1 MEAPEESGHD
11 ESALQLAHL
20 QPQQPLRLDRAVPF
34 VSSEAYNDV
43 RPQQLPRSAAS
54 LALDRSRYTYMDKQL
69 CRHATLSRPQSAMS
83 DGMSSGKLTLAPA
96 LQPLL
101 TESGWSGFPFQGA
114 RKSQAPSANEI
125 RAPRCPVCPCF
136 PRHHAGEVVIFTGL
150 NLTTSKRNCAGYL
163 CFETSAC
170 AVRRRP
176 PREKQDLCCAAA
188 AHAPRSG
195 GSACPSTRRP
205 AAHDPAPDRYTVAVV
220 RGNAAALSDIAAH
233 ADLNYF
239 DQWLERLKV
248 QLQQQIGAAAYKL
261 GPRWPVSSSGFQG
274 GNIRQ
279 AFFPFSCSSLHM
291 LAGGTR
297 PSEPQCEQ
305 EDLSL

>member
-34 VSSEAYNDV
+34 VSSEAYNNV
-43 RPQQLPRSAAS
+43 RPRSAAS

-188 AHAPRSG
+188 AHAPGSG
-195 GSACPSTRRP
+195 AAACPSTRQP
-205 AAHDPAPDRYTVAVV
+205 TAHDPAPNRYIVAVA
-220 RGNAAALSDIAAH
+220 RGDASTLSDAPHSQISTILTSGLSVSKSNCSNKLAPQHTSSALDGLSHHLDFKVAPRHIAP
-233 ADLNYF
+233 
-239 DQWLERLKV
+239 
-248 QLQQQIGAAAYKL
+248 G
-261 GPRWPVSSSGFQG
+261 SGSK
-274 GNIRQ
+274 I
-279 AFFPFSCSSLHM
+279 
-291 LAGGTR
+291 
-297 PSEPQCEQ
+297 
-305 EDLSL
+305 

>member
-1 MEAPEESGHD
+1 
-11 ESALQLAHL
+11 
-20 QPQQPLRLDRAVPF
+20 
-34 VSSEAYNDV
+34 
-43 RPQQLPRSAAS
+43 
-54 LALDRSRYTYMDKQL
+54 
-69 CRHATLSRPQSAMS
+69 MS

-101 TESGWSGFPFQGA
+101 TESGWSGSPFQGA

-136 PRHHAGEVVIFTGL
+136 PRHHAGGGVIFTGL

-195 GSACPSTRRP
+195 GSACPSTRQP
-205 AAHDPAPDRYTVAVV
+205 ASHDPAPDRYTVAVV

-239 DQWLERLKV
+239 DQWLERLKI
-248 QLQQQIGAAAYKL
+248 QLQQQIGPAAYKL

-274 GNIRQ
+274 GTATYSARQWQQNIAQ
-279 AFFPFSCSSLHM
+279 VKSVFPLFLQFT
-291 LAGGTR
+291 AYVGRGN
-297 PSEPQCEQ
+297 
-305 EDLSL
+305 